1 MYACEGLIVDEP
13 EGVCVRDDDI
23 EGVNVDDAVDEEELE
38 SSWLEVGVALAVPD
52 IVPEAIAL
60 DVCVCV
66 DVETALGDTVVVD
79 ERVKDWDGVL
89 DSELVGVRLSDGVEE
104 SVGVRDMLEVW
115 VRVTDGVELKV
126 LDGVKLDVDDTV
138 DVWEFVPD
146 PEDVILV
153 VCE

>member
-1 MYACEGLIVDEP
+1 M
-13 EGVCVRDDDI
+13 
-23 EGVNVDDAVDEEELE
+23 
-38 SSWLEVGVALAVPD
+38 
-52 IVPEAIAL
+52 
-60 DVCVCV
+60 
-66 DVETALGDTVVVD
+66 
-79 ERVKDWDGVL
+79 
-89 DSELVGVRLSDGVEE
+89 EE